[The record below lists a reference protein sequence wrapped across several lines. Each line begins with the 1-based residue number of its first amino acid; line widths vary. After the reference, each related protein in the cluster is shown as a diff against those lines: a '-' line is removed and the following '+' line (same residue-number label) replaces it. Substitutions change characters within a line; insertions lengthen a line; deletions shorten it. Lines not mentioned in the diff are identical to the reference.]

1 MYFTEAVEGHYRIY
15 AGALEAANGTG
26 GYVAAVVVRRYGQ
39 GDMPQ
44 EAFRDT
50 AMSCGH
56 RWEDPNEALMYA
68 VARARE
74 VILTEAHLLVC

>member
-1 MYFTEAVEGHYRIY
+1 MYFTEATEGHYRIY
-15 AGALEAANGTG
+15 AGALEAANGG
-26 GYVAAVVVRRYGQ
+26 AGYVAAVVVRRYGE

-50 AMSCGH
+50 AMSGGH
-56 RWEDPNEALMYA
+56 RWDDPNAALQYA